1 MLLLLLT
8 AAIVLLL
15 PDSALAWGPITHIVH
30 GSGVLASIADLPD
43 AVRIVL
49 AANPSC
55 YLYGC
60 VGADIIQAKS
70 FSGDLAGHCHR
81 WPVAWRFVD
90 EAETDRE
97 NAFAWG
103 YMTHLAADIL
113 SHNHFVPSSLLRSFA
128 SPALGHA
135 YWEARA
141 DALQQSRHRQLVN
154 ELLTGSFADCDAFVE
169 RVITR
174 TLLSFRTNKRIFDSL
189 MAVSRLGRWQAFVRR
204 VSSRSRYGLNEDTVA
219 RYNNACI
226 AAAVDLLTEQHDS
239 YTQDYDPTGQEV
251 LSRAIALRR
260 RLRALKRARRL
271 DAALESEIAEQMGL
285 EELPPA
291 YLPAHRR

>member
-8 AAIVLLL
+8 AAIVFLL
-15 PDSALAWGPITHIVH
+15 PDNALAWGPITHIVH
-30 GSGVLASIADLPD
+30 GSGVLTSLGALPD
-43 AVRIVL
+43 AVRAVL

-70 FSGDLAGHCHR
+70 YSGDLAGHCHR

-90 EAETDRE
+90 EAESDRE
-97 NAFAWG
+97 KAFAWG

-141 DALQQSRHRQLVN
+141 DALQEPRHRELVKQL
-154 ELLTGSFADCDAFVE
+154 LARSFADCDGLVE

-174 TLLSFRTNKRIFDSL
+174 TLLSFKTNKRIFDSL
-189 MAVSRLGRWQAFVRR
+189 LAVSRLNRWQGFVRR
-204 VSSRSRYGLNEDTVA
+204 VSARSRYELHDDTLA
-219 RYNNACI
+219 RYNAACI
-226 AAAVDLLTEQHDS
+226 AAAVDLLAEQHAS
-239 YTQDYDPTGQEV
+239 YTQDYDPTGEEV
-251 LSRAIALRR
+251 LLRAIALRR

-271 DAALESEIAEQMGL
+271 DAALEAEIAEQMGL
-285 EELPPA
+285 EELPPDH
-291 YLPAHRR
+291 LPAARG

>member
-1 MLLLLLT
+1 MLLPLLT
-8 AAIVLLL
+8 AVIVLLL
-15 PDSALAWGPITHIVH
+15 PDNALAWGPITHIVH
-30 GSGVLASIADLPD
+30 GSGVLASLDALPD
-43 AVRIVL
+43 VVRTVL

-70 FSGDLAGHCHR
+70 YSGDLAGHCHR

-97 NAFAWG
+97 RAFAWG

-141 DALQQSRHRQLVN
+141 DALQAPKDRELANGLVAR
-154 ELLTGSFADCDAFVE
+154 SFADCDGLVE

-174 TLLSFRTNKRIFDSL
+174 TLLSFKTNKRIFDSL
-189 MAVSRLGRWQAFVRR
+189 LAVSRLDRWQAFVKR
-204 VSSRSRYGLNEDTVA
+204 VSARSRYELRDDTLA
-219 RYNNACI
+219 RYNAACV
-226 AAAVDLLTEQHDS
+226 AAAVDLLAEQHDS
-239 YTQDYDPTGQEV
+239 YTQDYDPTGQDV
-251 LSRAIALRR
+251 LLRAIALRR

-271 DAALESEIAEQMGL
+271 DAGLEAEIAEQMGL
-285 EELPPA
+285 EELPPDH
-291 YLPAHRR
+291 LPAARS